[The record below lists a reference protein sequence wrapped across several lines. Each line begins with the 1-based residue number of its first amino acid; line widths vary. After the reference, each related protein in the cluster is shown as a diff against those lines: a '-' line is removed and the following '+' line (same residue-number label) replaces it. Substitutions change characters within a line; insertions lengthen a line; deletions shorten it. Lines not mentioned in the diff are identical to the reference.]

1 MENKILSIAI
11 PTFNRPE
18 ILKDNILLMLPEIRE
33 LSIPIYISD
42 DSLDDQTKN
51 VIIELEKDY
60 EHIYYSRNIPSLGHD
75 SNIFYTLKFSKTD
88 YVWLLGDCMILK
100 RGAIKNALEI
110 ISQIRPQIIGVNAKN
125 RDLDIDSAYCNDSN
139 KVLDQFGWHLTL
151 TGAVIYSR
159 SVISSIDE
167 IAQNE
172 YKNFPQIALIF
183 HHLTVACSFYWI
195 NDKYLYVNSEKE
207 SYWLRDVFEVFID
220 DWSNAIQNLPDC
232 YGVDNKEKVI
242 LEHSRKVKL
251 FDLRSLL
258 KARYMGA
265 YNVDLFKEYKM
276 ALADHSRLSSATLL
290 MIAFIPKTI
299 LGIILAIK
307 KYLSRLMGAT

>member
-18 ILKDNILLMLPEIRE
+18 ILKENILLMMPEIRE
-33 LSIPIYISD
+33 FSIPIYISD

-51 VIIELEKDY
+51 VIIELQKDY

-75 SNIFYTLKFSKTD
+75 SNIFYTLKLPKTD
-88 YVWLLGDCMILK
+88 FVWLLGDCIILE
-100 RGAIKNALEI
+100 RGAIKKVSEI
-110 ISQIRPQIIGVNAKN
+110 ISQTKPQLISVNAKN
-125 RDLDIDSAYCNDSN
+125 RDLDIDSVYCNDFN

-183 HHLTVACSFYWI
+183 YYLTVACSFYWI
-195 NDKYLYVNSEKE
+195 NDRYIKANREKE
-207 SYWLRDVFEVFID
+207 SYWLNDIFEVFID
-220 DWSNAIQNLPDC
+220 DWSNVIRNLPDC
-232 YGVDNKEKVI
+232 YGVDNKDKVI

-251 FDLRSLL
+251 FGLRSLL
-258 KARYMGA
+258 KARYTGS
-265 YNVDLFKEYKM
+265 YNIDLFKEYKM
-276 ALADHSRLSSATLL
+276 ALADHSRLSSSTLL
-290 MIAFIPKTI
+290 MIAFTPITI
-299 LGIILAIK
+299 LRIFLDIK
-307 KYLSRLMGAT
+307 KYFLDK